1 MAKTMIKT
9 RSIKADATDRAES
22 TISLL
27 TQQFFPGAEGV
38 QAGFP
43 PF

>member
-27 TQQFFPGAEGV
+27 AQQFFSGS
-38 QAGFP
+38 
-43 PF
+43 